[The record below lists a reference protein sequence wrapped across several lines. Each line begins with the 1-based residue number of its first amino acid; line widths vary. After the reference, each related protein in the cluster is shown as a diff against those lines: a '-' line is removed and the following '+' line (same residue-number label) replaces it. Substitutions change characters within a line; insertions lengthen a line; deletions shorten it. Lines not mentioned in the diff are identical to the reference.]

1 MDSVD
6 ALSIQLSES
15 EHSHA
20 HGVDRCGRD
29 VTLPTV
35 MNETISIISS
45 MHESEDG
52 AYSPS
57 NTYMYRSGTTSSNRS
72 EGSSDE
78 CSMEDSFGQSIVDER
93 CRSKMLEWCFK
104 VRKYCTALPTA
115 RLWFVVLRVT
125 LLSSQQMVDFF
136 NIDRSIVPIATSY
149 QDRFLVT
156 PAGEAARS
164 TRETFRIA
172 SVTSLYIAIKLY
184 VPHKWN
190 VTAHAFAQ
198 LCRGTISG
206 DAIVDM
212 EMKILFAL
220 SWNVNPPIPMAFV
233 ELFLEV
239 IFGSIRQGSGDQR
252 KHRCSTNIDD
262 DDDSIVG
269 DLIFPSLSDS
279 DYSVDE
285 ECILAST
292 KENVLDLVRY
302 QLDVSILNVD
312 CLETRSS
319 LIAVAALLNAIEGV
333 AGENMTSCPNQ
344 ERNTTSRA
352 QMRVVIS
359 FCHHAITV
367 MSKICSLT
375 KVASSRV
382 ELDQVRATLLCLAVS
397 IPEEKSASGMH
408 ASSHDRHSI
417 GQCNT
422 SPYSVTASP
431 TSSSW
436 TSNGT
441 TTDHYVSPKGV
452 LSRVCAMHYH
462 CQSR

>member
-1 MDSVD
+1 MVDIRTMDSVD

-78 CSMEDSFGQSIVDER
+78 CSVEDSFGQSIVDER

-104 VRKYCTALPTA
+104 
-115 RLWFVVLRVT
+115 
-125 LLSSQQMVDFF
+125 MVDFF

-382 ELDQVRATLLCLAVS
+382 ELDQYLFQKRRVQVECMLVAMIATVLDSVTLLHILLQHHQRPQA
-397 IPEEKSASGMH
+397 
-408 ASSHDRHSI
+408 
-417 GQCNT
+417 GQVMVQQLIIMC
-422 SPYSVTASP
+422 PQRAYYQEYVRC
-431 TSSSW
+431 
-436 TSNGT
+436 T
-441 TTDHYVSPKGV
+441 TTAKVDDEYDTMRKLKYSEERRE
-452 LSRVCAMHYH
+452 SY
-462 CQSR
+462 

>member
-344 ERNTTSRA
+344 ESNTTSRA